1 MVDKLYSMKIR
12 SIRISEDIFQE
23 MMRLRTPIEV
33 SFLGGEQK
41 TWDNLFNYF
50 LILHH
55 GNTDWREKVKE
66 VDLKMR
72 PELEL
77 LVDKYYLKHKIIDRE
92 ELLEIYFDLENKF
105 YKEFV
110 QKQHKELNYEKP
122 ASNESR

>member
-1 MVDKLYSMKIR
+1 MKIR

-23 MMRLRTPIEV
+23 MMRLRTPVEV

-55 GNTDWREKVKE
+55 GNTDWREKVKQ
-66 VDLKMR
+66 VDLAMR

-77 LVDKYYLKHKIIDRE
+77 LVDKYYSKNKEIDHE
-92 ELLEIYFDLENKF
+92 ELLKIYFDLEGRF

-110 QKQHKELNYEKP
+110 EKQHKELNYEKP
-122 ASNESR
+122 TSN